1 MEGLCAGW
9 VAGELVLLSSALSC
23 TALLQGQ
30 QLVACIPAAP
40 LLIPASCLPAS
51 PLSTGLDCTA
61 LSCLLYCLQNWLYE
75 EGEDET
81 KSVYIAKLAEVQ
93 QLGGPVEA
101 RAANAAA
108 LPAAADSLRRACK
121 VGGFPLLPGGWL
133 QNAASRQLRALP
145 WPGQLVVGSPT
156 HCPLFALLSPTHPP
170 ALILTLALTPCPAA
184 ELPGRAERA
193 PHRPPGGGRQ
203 AAGGGRVSVGA
214 GLAGREGGPAEK
226 AGQGGLGSA
235 RLGKMGGAWLLVCL
249 LGNVSSSWACHASAL
264 LPSAALPS
272 PACLA
277 AL

>member
-1 MEGLCAGW
+1 M
-9 VAGELVLLSSALSC
+9 AGELVLLSSALSC

-121 VGGFPLLPGGWL
+121 VGGFPLMRGGWPH
-133 QNAASRQLRALP
+133 SLP
-145 WPGQLVVGSPT
+145 TVRSSV
-156 HCPLFALLSPTHPP
+156 THPP
-170 ALILTLALTPCPAA
+170 ACPHSHPCPHP
-184 ELPGRAERA
+184 LPCRRA
-193 PHRPPGGGRQ
+193 
-203 AAGGGRVSVGA
+203 
-214 GLAGREGGPAEK
+214 
-226 AGQGGLGSA
+226 
-235 RLGKMGGAWLLVCL
+235 
-249 LGNVSSSWACHASAL
+249 SW
-264 LPSAALPS
+264 PR
-272 PACLA
+272 
-277 AL
+277 

>member
-1 MEGLCAGW
+1 MLAGW
-9 VAGELVLLSSALSC
+9 LGSLSCSPLLCRVLLCCRVSSLWPASQPHLFSSLPPASLPHLSLLDWTVLLSPAYC
-23 TALLQGQ
+23 TACRTGCTRR
-30 QLVACIPAAP
+30 VRMRPRACTSPSWQRCSSWAAP
-40 LLIPASCLPAS
+40 
-51 PLSTGLDCTA
+51 
-61 LSCLLYCLQNWLYE
+61 WR
-75 EGEDET
+75 
-81 KSVYIAKLAEVQ
+81 
-93 QLGGPVEA
+93 
-101 RAANAAA
+101 RAQPTP
-108 LPAAADSLRRACK
+108 PAAADSLRRACK

-203 AAGGGRVSVGA
+203 AAGGGRVPVGA